1 MEFNKN
7 QPIYLQIAEYVSEN
21 ILTSKWKEGDRI
33 LSVRELSMKL
43 QVNPNTVMRTYN
55 HLQSEEVLYNQR
67 GIGYFIS
74 EGSTDKI
81 RKIKKD
87 HYVKVDLPD
96 VFRTGRLLGITP
108 DELSDLYNTYLK
120 EAGK

>member
-1 MEFNKN
+1 MEFSKN
-7 QPIYLQIAEYVSEN
+7 QPIYLQIADYISEN
-21 ILTSKWKEGDRI
+21 ILTEKWKEGDRVY
-33 LSVRELSMKL
+33 SVRELSMKL

-55 HLQSEEVLYNQR
+55 HLQSEKVLHNQR

-87 HYVKVDLPD
+87 NFVKIDLPEI
-96 VFRTGRLLGITP
+96 FKTGKLLGVSP
-108 DELSDLYNTYLK
+108 RELSDLYQNYLK
-120 EAGK
+120 EV

>member
-21 ILTSKWKEGDRI
+21 ILTEKWKEGDRV

-55 HLQSEEVLYNQR
+55 HLQSEDVLHNQR

-74 EGSTDKI
+74 EGSTEKI
-81 RKIKKD
+81 RSIKKD
-87 HYVKVDLPD
+87 QYIKVQLPE
-96 VFRTGRLLGITP
+96 VFKTGKLLGITP
-108 DELSDLYNTYLK
+108 GELSDLYTQYLK
-120 EAGK
+120 EV